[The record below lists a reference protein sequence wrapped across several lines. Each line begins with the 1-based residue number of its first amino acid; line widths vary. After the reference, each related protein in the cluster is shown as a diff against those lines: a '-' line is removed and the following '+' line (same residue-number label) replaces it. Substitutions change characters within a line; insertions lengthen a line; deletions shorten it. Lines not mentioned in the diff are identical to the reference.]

1 MATDGLWDR
10 LTNEQAVNLVGTWLQ
25 NYSPS
30 VEAQISSMPPA
41 DIGDLEQE
49 RANIQREA
57 RSRGKPEPQKAYP
70 AQVAR
75 ADAKHFTVKDNNAAT
90 HLVRNALG
98 GSNEDMLRGLLT
110 VPPPYSRNLRQAKTI
125 FNLYNHAIH
134 LCHHIL
140 EREC

>member
-30 VEAQISSMPPA
+30 VEAQISSTPPP

-49 RANIQREA
+49 RTNIQREA
-57 RSRGKPEPQKAYP
+57 RGRGKPEPQKAYP

-110 VPPPYSRNLRQAKTI
+110 VPPPYSRNLR
-125 FNLYNHAIH
+125 
-134 LCHHIL
+134 
-140 EREC
+140 